1 MLSQTLKEASDGFIR
16 FAEDETV
23 RSSTLYSSLATNIA
37 QDEELLALAMNSAKA
52 QRELLLLASVHFLLL
67 KGAQSPLRNFYATL
81 GGVELS
87 PGDAFPYFRKFCLDH
102 SNEIIPLLKTKKV
115 QTNEVRRCAC
125 LLPAFTTVLKRT
137 DNAPLFLVE
146 IGPSAGLN
154 LLWDQYAHRYSDGS
168 QFGEP
173 ASPVILTC
181 ENRGSTLLPLP
192 TQQPVIA
199 GRVGLELH
207 PVNLDNPDESLWL
220 QALVWPDQTE
230 RLKRLRNAM
239 ELAKRHPIEIVSG
252 DVLETLESVLS
263 TIPEGATPCIYH
275 SFVLYQFSH
284 ESILELEEK
293 LKMASHRNDLFC
305 IGMGNRDKKEVEIWL
320 DTYSNGERNEETL
333 AICQGHGAWID
344 WK

>member
-1 MLSQTLKEASDGFIR
+1 MLPSTLKEASDGFMH

-23 RSSTLYSSLATNIA
+23 RSSTLYSSLATHIA
-37 QDEELLALAMNSAKA
+37 QDKELLALSMNSAQA
-52 QRELLLLASVHFLLL
+52 QRELLLLGAVHFLLL

-81 GGVELS
+81 SENEWS
-87 PGDAFPYFRKFCLDH
+87 PGDAFPCFRSFCLDH

-125 LLPAFTTVLKRT
+125 LLPAFATVLKRT

-146 IGPSAGLN
+146 IGPSIGLN

-168 QFGEP
+168 YFGEH
-173 ASPVILTC
+173 ASQVILNC
-181 ENRGSTLLPLP
+181 ENRGRSLLPLP
-192 TQQPVIA
+192 TQQTVIA

-207 PVNLDNPDESLWL
+207 PINLNASDEFLWL

-230 RLKRLRNAM
+230 RLNRLKNAIKV
-239 ELAKRHPIEIVSG
+239 AKKHPFEIVSG
-252 DVLETLESVLS
+252 DVLDTLVSVLA

-275 SFVLYQFSH
+275 SFVLYQFSQQ
-284 ESILELEEK
+284 SIQKLEEK
-293 LKMASHRNDLFC
+293 LKKASHARDLYC
-305 IGMGNRDKKEVEIWL
+305 IGMGNRDKREVEIWL
-320 DTYSNGERNEETL
+320 NTYSKGERNEETL
-333 AICQGHGAWID
+333 ANCQGHGAWIE